1 MADANAD
8 VAEASIGS
16 LLNLEDSIDLWENCI
31 DRKSVKKRSL
41 LTKQLSGFSRAGSS
55 RSLKVSR
62 SFGRSFGRSATFG
75 WLGQA
80 DDTTS
85 GIMMDFVK
93 RDRARRKSND
103 ESETAQ
109 NYLERI
115 LKKSKIVEGEGMRRI
130 IGVLQ
135 YEQLN
140 AMMMHN
146 VVKECKE
153 RGLFPQ
159 TPRSSF
165 KQQCKTIHQLKRLTH
180 LIETAVQNWHLT
192 FRLLNVPGRAPFES
206 PVEKINRIQEFWSE
220 GLWRPS
226 DLRLLEGVEDISERR
241 PRYDL
246 RMDVKNLKG
255 RWATAKPVGTLPH
268 QQHEKAKM
276 LTQGGR
282 PEDVAGDGR
291 FPPEDIKD
299 TNVTKL
305 LRPVR
310 QGRKLYFEQCLERHV
325 IPNPLMFMTGH
336 SHELKT
342 NGQIFTDAEMLAALA
357 LLREDFPV
365 HELDLAENALLTDK
379 TMVPLLEKLS
389 NASICGKLRRLCL
402 AGCRQVGRGGSWESW
417 HHEMKGALTPSLC
430 NGASASDQCGSRN
443 RSPPDSTPGPGD
455 KDRLADQSLKRR
467 ANLNA
472 IVKGMYISGH
482 TEALKEEKMPGILDR
497 GLARAAPKGPRPN
510 LSHIQFTSQ
519 SLPSLCK
526 AIGEH
531 ENIRDVSLCGTGLG
545 KNGLSGLCLS
555 ALFVNKRLEKLDL
568 SWNRFNH
575 EQFAQMGV
583 LIDATD
589 IEELAVDY
597 CAAYVVG
604 RDSPVAELLEGLA
617 RDKSLRKLSLVANR
631 VDFRSALVIED
642 ALDMH
647 PTLKDIN
654 MTDNPL
660 GALGMRSL
668 LRLLSRKEN
677 ALKHFQSDGC
687 YQGATGMLD
696 AEAEG
701 CSVYSFTNPGSR
713 YVLDLSRPYHRSLLR
728 ILYKTAEAT
737 KMPLDKAF
745 EIVEA
750 NPPYQ
755 HASKSSG
762 LWQVPTS
769 GRLVCN
775 FSVEAQIQSS
785 LSGVDD
791 DDYLGFLDTHFELT
805 RFKADRQKITAL
817 FAKWL
822 ELEGREEDQ
831 SIYLQALAKDFNMS
845 LPYLGYLCRSSPSSV
860 RRTMKTMFPT
870 VPSDDQSRYL
880 AMLCLPS
887 LSDFYTCYP
896 RMEALLTFNAQNA
909 TGHYS
914 LDLGNSCEF
923 AVAQRLILLDRWE
936 AVCNKRRQRVDISST
951 GNRSQL
957 RNENHQGRPLL
968 LRVRSVAEWSL
979 PEYGIFELDYV
990 SCYRP
995 PARAKPLS
1003 DELWESLMVSM
1014 YNCKEFRPEDKLKA
1028 LRSIS
1033 HLIFITCMHM
1043 RQMVG
1048 YFKETAHREEA
1059 FVTFFPRVVDMHN
1072 SKQFT
1077 VRFDSQEELQ
1087 RLRGRLGF
1095 VTFFPFL
1102 QPENTTFVL
1111 NLKYNDQRL
1120 CCAMLVDLALRE
1132 KFGNLREYSMVSEDG
1147 VADALLMGV
1156 PRGWADF
1163 AKLPSSGTFRC
1174 KYVCAPEDRQ
1184 VDLRKK
1190 LAQTYGFINTT
1201 FSESDIAWWTGL
1213 NEVGEDVLDLLEFF
1227 ISRYNHVNE
1236 AFDHIDGG
1244 VRGADGGGAN
1254 TTSNGELTLREFEAG
1269 IRDIGCHK
1277 FKGPNE
1283 KERIAAVF
1291 RYLDPGGEGNVSI
1304 QEWQILDQLWKEF
1317 VLSIQEFVQFLIY
1330 AFGDELEFA
1339 WEELDDDGSG
1349 ELSEDEWFQAVKR
1362 IGYFGPARVVFA
1374 LLDGSDDG
1382 NISWDEFRELE
1393 KYRPKKK
1400 SRF

>member
-1 MADANAD
+1 M
-8 VAEASIGS
+8 
-16 LLNLEDSIDLWENCI
+16 NLEDSIDLWENCI

-55 RSLKVSR
+55 RSLHVSR
-62 SFGRSFGRSATFG
+62 SIGRSFGRSATFG

-80 DDTTS
+80 GDTTS

-103 ESETAQ
+103 ENETAQ

-115 LKKSKIVEGEGMRRI
+115 LTKSKIHEGEGMRRI
-130 IGVLQ
+130 VGVLQ
-135 YEQLN
+135 FEQLN
-140 AMMMHN
+140 AMMMHH

-159 TPRSSF
+159 TPCSSF
-165 KQQCKTIHQLKRLTH
+165 KQQCKTIHQLKRLTR
-180 LIETAVQNWHLT
+180 LIDTAVQNWHLT
-192 FRLLNVPGRAPFES
+192 FRLLNAPARAPFES
-206 PVEKINRIQEFWSE
+206 PEEKINRIQEFWSE
-220 GLWRPS
+220 GLWRPT
-226 DLRLLEGVEDISERR
+226 DRRLSEGVEDISERR

-246 RMDVKNLKG
+246 RMDVKNIKG

-268 QQHEKAKM
+268 QQHEKLKM

-282 PEDVAGDGR
+282 PEDLAGDGR
-291 FPPEDIKD
+291 FPPEEIKD
-299 TNVTKL
+299 TNVTEL

-310 QGRKLYFEQCLERHV
+310 RGRKLYFDQCLERHV

-336 SHELKT
+336 SHELKS

-357 LLREDFPV
+357 LLREEFPV

-379 TMVPLLEKLS
+379 SMVPLLEKLS
-389 NASICGKLRRLCL
+389 NASVCAKLRHLSL
-402 AGCRQVGRGGSWESW
+402 AGCRQVGRGGSWASINLILSA
-417 HHEMKGALTPSLC
+417 KTLRSL
-430 NGASASDQCGSRN
+430 
-443 RSPPDSTPGPGD
+443 
-455 KDRLADQSLKRR
+455 
-467 ANLNA
+467 
-472 IVKGMYISGH
+472 
-482 TEALKEEKMPGILDR
+482 
-497 GLARAAPKGPRPN
+497 N

-617 RDKSLRKLSLVANR
+617 KDKSLRKLSLVANR

-936 AVCNKRRQRVDISST
+936 AVCNKRRQRVDISAT

-1048 YFKETAHREEA
+1048 YFKETSHREEA

-1077 VRFDSQEELQ
+1077 VRFDSQDELQ

-1095 VTFFPFL
+1095 VTSFPFL

-1120 CCAMLVDLALRE
+1120 CCSMLVDLALHE
-1132 KFGNLREYSMVSEDG
+1132 KFGNLRESHMVSEDG
-1147 VADALLMGV
+1147 VADPMTMGV

-1163 AKLPSSGTFRC
+1163 AKVPSTGTFSC

-1184 VDLRKK
+1184 VDFRKK
-1190 LAQTYGFINTT
+1190 LSQTYGFINTT

-1236 AFDHIDGG
+1236 AFAHIDGG
-1244 VRGADGGGAN
+1244 VRGADGGGSN

-1291 RYLDPGGEGNVSI
+1291 RYLDPGGEGNVSL

-1393 KYRPKKK
+1393 KYRRKKK
-1400 SRF
+1400 TRF

>member
-1 MADANAD
+1 MADAG
-8 VAEASIGS
+8 EASVG
-16 LLNLEDSIDLWENCI
+16 LNLEDSLDLWDNCI
-31 DRKSVKKRSL
+31 DRKSVKKRSQL
-41 LTKQLSGFSRAGSS
+41 ARQLSGFSRAGSS

-62 SFGRSFGRSATFG
+62 SFGRSGTFG
-75 WLGQA
+75 WLGQT

-85 GIMMDFVK
+85 GILMDFVK

-103 ESETAQ
+103 EDETCEK
-109 NYLERI
+109 YLERM
-115 LKKSKIVEGEGMRRI
+115 LLKSKIVEGEGLRRI
-130 IGVLQ
+130 LGVLQ

-140 AMMMHN
+140 ALMMSN
-146 VVKECKE
+146 VVRECKA
-153 RGLFPQ
+153 RGLFP
-159 TPRSSF
+159 PAEASSF

-180 LIETAVQNWHLT
+180 LIDTAVQNWHLT
-192 FRLLNVPGRAPFES
+192 FRLLNAPGRPPFEP
-206 PVEKINRIQEFWSE
+206 PVEKMHRIQEFWSE
-220 GLWRPS
+220 GLWRPT
-226 DLRLLEGVEDISERR
+226 DLRLEVAVASPWTGQVDRLPGFQDTSERR
-241 PRYDL
+241 PHYDM
-246 RMDVKNLKG
+246 RIDVKNFRG
-255 RWATAKPVGTLPH
+255 RWTTAKPPGTLPH
-268 QQHEKAKM
+268 QQHEKLKM

-282 PEDVAGDGR
+282 PEDPAGDGR
-291 FPPEDIKD
+291 FPPQEIKD
-299 TNVTKL
+299 TNVTQTL
-305 LRPVR
+305 GPVR
-310 QGRKLYFEQCLERHV
+310 QGRKLYFEQCLEKHNV
-325 IPNPLMFMTGH
+325 IPNPLLFMTGH
-336 SHELKT
+336 SHDLKS

-357 LLREDFPV
+357 LLREDFQV
-365 HELDLAENALLTDK
+365 HELDLAENGLLTDK
-379 TMVPLLEKLS
+379 SVVPLLEKLS
-389 NASICGKLRRLCL
+389 HASICAKLRHLSL
-402 AGCRQVGRGGSWESW
+402 SGCRQVGRAGSWASINLVSSA
-417 HHEMKGALTPSLC
+417 KTLRSL
-430 NGASASDQCGSRN
+430 
-443 RSPPDSTPGPGD
+443 
-455 KDRLADQSLKRR
+455 
-467 ANLNA
+467 
-472 IVKGMYISGH
+472 
-482 TEALKEEKMPGILDR
+482 
-497 GLARAAPKGPRPN
+497 N
-510 LSHIQFTSQ
+510 LSHIPFTAQ
-519 SLPSLCK
+519 SLPPLCK

-555 ALFVNKRLEKLDL
+555 ALFLNKRLEKLDL

-583 LIDATD
+583 LLVATD
-589 IEELAVDY
+589 VHDLAVDY

-604 RDSPVAELLEGLA
+604 RDSPVADLLEGLA
-617 RDKSLRKLSLVANR
+617 KDVSLRKLSLVANR
-631 VDFRSALVIED
+631 VDYRSALVIED

-677 ALKHFQSDGC
+677 ALKHFESDGC
-687 YQGATGMLD
+687 YQGASGMMD

-728 ILYKTAEAT
+728 ILYKTAEET

-750 NPPYQ
+750 NPSYQ
-755 HASKSSG
+755 HATKTG
-762 LWQVPTS
+762 GMWEVPTS

-785 LSGVDD
+785 LSGIQD

-817 FAKWL
+817 FAKWM

-831 SIYLQALAKDFNMS
+831 NVYLQALAKDFNMS
-845 LPYLGYLCRSSPSSV
+845 LPYLGYLCRSSPATV

-870 VPSDDQSRYL
+870 VPSDSQSRYL
-880 AMLCLPS
+880 AMLCLPT
-887 LSDFYTCYP
+887 LADFYTCYP
-896 RMEALLTFNAQNA
+896 RMEALLNFNAQNA

-936 AVCNKRRQRVDISST
+936 AVCNKRRQRVDISAT

-957 RNENHQGRPLL
+957 RNEHHQGRPLH

-995 PARAKPLS
+995 PAKAQALS
-1003 DELWESLMVSM
+1003 DDLWESLMVTM
-1014 YNCKEFRPEDKLKA
+1014 YNCKEFRPQDKLRA

-1048 YFKETAHREEA
+1048 YFQESEHREEA
-1059 FVTFFPRVVDMHN
+1059 FVTFFPRVTDMHN

-1077 VRFDSQEELQ
+1077 VRFDKQEELQ

-1095 VTFFPFL
+1095 VTSFPFL
-1102 QPENTTFVL
+1102 QPENTNFVL

-1120 CCAMLVDLALRE
+1120 CCSMLVDLALRE
-1132 KFGNLREYSMVSEDG
+1132 KFGNLREYSYVSEEG
-1147 VADALLMGV
+1147 VVDPLTMGV
-1156 PRGWADF
+1156 PRSWADV
-1163 AKLPSSGTFRC
+1163 AKAPSTGTFRC

-1201 FSESDIAWWTGL
+1201 FNESDIAWWTGL
-1213 NEVGEDVLDLLEFF
+1213 NEVGADVLDLLEFF
-1227 ISRYNHVNE
+1227 ISRYKHVNE
-1236 AFDHIDGG
+1236 AFHHIDGG
-1244 VRGADGGGAN
+1244 VRDADGGGGGN

-1277 FKGPNE
+1277 FKGVNE

-1330 AFGDELEFA
+1330 AFGEELAFA
-1339 WEELDDDGSG
+1339 WEELDDDGSN

-1382 NISWDEFRELE
+1382 NISWEEFQELE

-1400 SRF
+1400 S